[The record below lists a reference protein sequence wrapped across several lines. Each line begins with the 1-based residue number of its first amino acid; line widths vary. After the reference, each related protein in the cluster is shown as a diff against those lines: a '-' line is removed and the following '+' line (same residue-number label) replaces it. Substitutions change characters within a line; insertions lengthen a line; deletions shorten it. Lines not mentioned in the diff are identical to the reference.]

1 VERESVGTVK
11 RLVDLGCRTVL
22 ACALTAACASSE
34 PPPPAQEPQAA
45 RDSVVPGTI
54 GVLVAPAPAGVVV
67 AAVAA
72 EGPAGQAGLR
82 VGDVVRSYNGV
93 AVLDA
98 RQFYHLML
106 ESPPGSSAQVEL
118 LRDGSVL
125 RIEVPVEETDTAL
138 RG

>member
-1 VERESVGTVK
+1 VK
-11 RLVDLGCRTVL
+11 SLFVLWWRTAL

-34 PPPPAQEPQAA
+34 PPPPAQEPDTA

-54 GVLVAPAPAGVVV
+54 GVFVAPAPAGVVV

-72 EGPAGQAGLR
+72 EGPAGQAGMR

-93 AVLDA
+93 AVLDT
-98 RQFYHLML
+98 RQFYRLML
-106 ESPPGSSAQVEL
+106 DSTPGSSAQVEL
-118 LRDGSVL
+118 VRDGSVQ
-125 RIEVPVEETDTAL
+125 RIEVPVKETDTAP

>member
-1 VERESVGTVK
+1 VK
-11 RLVDLGCRTVL
+11 SLFDLWWRTAL

-34 PPPPAQEPQAA
+34 PPPPAQEPDTA

-54 GVLVAPAPAGVVV
+54 GVFVAPAPAGVVV

-72 EGPAGQAGLR
+72 EGPAGQAGVR

-93 AVLDA
+93 AVLDT
-98 RQFYHLML
+98 RQFYRLML
-106 ESPPGSSAQVEL
+106 DSTPGSSAQVEL
-118 LRDGSVL
+118 VRDGSVQ
-125 RIEVPVEETDTAL
+125 RIEVPVKETDTAP

>member
-1 VERESVGTVK
+1 MKS
-11 RLVDLGCRTVL
+11 LFDLGWRTAL

-34 PPPPAQEPQAA
+34 PPPPAQEPDAA

-54 GVLVAPAPAGVVV
+54 GVFVAPAQAGVVV

-72 EGPAGQAGLR
+72 EGPAGQAGMR

-93 AVLDA
+93 AVLDT
-98 RQFYHLML
+98 RQFYRLML
-106 ESPPGSSAQVEL
+106 ESPPGSRAQLEL
-118 LRDGSVL
+118 LRDGSVH
-125 RIEVPVEETDTAL
+125 RIDVPVEETDTAP

>member
-1 VERESVGTVK
+1 MKS
-11 RLVDLGCRTVL
+11 LFDLWWRTAL

-34 PPPPAQEPQAA
+34 PPPPAQEPDAA

-54 GVLVAPAPAGVVV
+54 GLFVAPAPAGVVV

-72 EGPAGQAGLR
+72 EGPAGQAGVR

-93 AVLDA
+93 AVLDT
-98 RQFYHLML
+98 RQFYRLML
-106 ESPPGSSAQVEL
+106 DSTPGSSAQVEL
-118 LRDGSVL
+118 VRDGSVQ
-125 RIEVPVEETDTAL
+125 RIEVPVKETDTAP

>member
-1 VERESVGTVK
+1 VK
-11 RLVDLGCRTVL
+11 SLFDLWWRTAL

-34 PPPPAQEPQAA
+34 PPPPAQEPDAA

-54 GVLVAPAPAGVVV
+54 GLFVAPAPAGVVV

-72 EGPAGQAGLR
+72 EGPAGQAGVR

-93 AVLDA
+93 AVLDT
-98 RQFYHLML
+98 RQFYRLML
-106 ESPPGSSAQVEL
+106 DSTPGSSAQVEL
-118 LRDGSVL
+118 VRDGSVQ
-125 RIEVPVEETDTAL
+125 RIEVPVKETDTAP

>member
-1 VERESVGTVK
+1 VK
-11 RLVDLGCRTVL
+11 SLFDLWWRTAL

-34 PPPPAQEPQAA
+34 PPPPAQEPDAA

-54 GVLVAPAPAGVVV
+54 GLFVAPAPAGVVV

-72 EGPAGQAGLR
+72 EGPAGQAGVQ

-93 AVLDA
+93 AVLDT
-98 RQFYHLML
+98 RQFYRLML
-106 ESPPGSSAQVEL
+106 DSTPGSSAQVEL
-118 LRDGSVL
+118 VRDGSVQ
-125 RIEVPVEETDTAL
+125 RIEVPVKETDTAP